1 MNILQVIFVRLICSV
16 HGGKFYEELS
26 KFKVGLA
33 ERPQTYRKI
42 EITNGIGSCC
52 GADSCSDRD

>member
-1 MNILQVIFVRLICSV
+1 MNPLQVIFVLSV

-26 KFKVGLA
+26 KFKAGLA

-42 EITNGIGSCC
+42 DITNGIGSCC
-52 GADSCSDRD
+52 GADSCSYRD